1 METVFDI
8 ETDGLLDVLTKIHVM
23 SWSNDMGEVKHT
35 HDYDEM
41 RYVLLNSETLVGHN
55 IIRFDIP
62 AVEKLLGIKVKARL
76 IDTLALSWY
85 INHGRMKHGLEGYGE
100 EYGVPKPVIKDW
112 NTLTP
117 QEYAHRCDEDVK
129 INNRLW
135 RDLDLKLNKLY
146 RDAPEDKNRLIDYLS
161 FKLDCAREQEEL
173 QWKLDVPKA
182 QAAYDEISR
191 LKEEKVEQLADAM
204 PKRVLTKTVKQPKRD
219 RYKKDGN
226 LSSDWENW
234 FGLCKQ
240 YRQPD
245 TTLDFVVEKGR
256 ERGNPNSND
265 QVKDWLYSLGWKP
278 VTYKFTR
285 NKVTGN
291 EKRIEQVRKGSELC
305 QSVRDLSSVDAAVD
319 LLDGLTVLTHRAG
332 ILKGFLEGH
341 TDGYLQA
348 GVAGLTNTFRFKHFK
363 PLVNLPSVDKPY
375 GDVIRG
381 CLIAPEGYM
390 LCGADMTS
398 LEDTTKRHYMKPL
411 DPDYVNEMSREGFD
425 PHLDLAKYYYESV
438 LVSTI
443 EEEERKLKGIL
454 TAGKKSPSLVNILA
468 SLRASLKSYNDGE
481 VDLKKL
487 RKSYKVVNYSATYGV
502 GAAKLARETGMSERD
517 AKSLLKAFWSRN
529 WAIEKVASAAKTREV
544 LEGMWLKNPVSGFWH
559 SLRSE
564 KDRFSTLN
572 QSTGVFCFDTWVALC
587 RENGIKCVGQFHDEV
602 IALVKKGDEGNVES
616 IMHDAA
622 IKLNQKVKL
631 NVPLGTDVQF
641 GNTYA
646 DIH

>member
-1 METVFDI
+1 
-8 ETDGLLDVLTKIHVM
+8 
-23 SWSNDMGEVKHT
+23 MGEVKHT

-41 RYVLLNSETLVGHN
+41 RYVLLNTGTLVGHN

-117 QEYAHRCDEDVK
+117 KEYAHRCDEDVK

-135 RDLDLKLNKLY
+135 RDLSLKLGKLY
-146 RDAPEDKNRLIDYLS
+146 KDTPEDRNRLIDYLS

-173 QWKLDVPKA
+173 RWKLDVPKA
-182 QAAYDEISR
+182 QAAYDEISQ

-204 PKRVLTKTVKQPKRD
+204 PKRILERMATKPKVMH
-219 RYKKDGN
+219 KKDGE
-226 LSSDWENW
+226 LSSHGEKWVA
-234 FGLCKQ
+234 LCKEYKQ
-240 YRQPD
+240 SV
-245 TTLDFVVEKGR
+245 TTIGFKVKTGE

-265 QVKDWLYSLGWKP
+265 QVKDWLRSLGWEP
-278 VTYKFTR
+278 RTFKFVRDKSNGDTR
-285 NKVTGN
+285 Q
-291 EKRIEQVRKGSELC
+291 IEQVRKGSDLC
-305 QSVRDLSSVDAAVD
+305 SSVRELSAVDASVD

-332 ILKGFLEGH
+332 ILKSFLEGH

-381 CLIAPEGYM
+381 CLIAPEGYV

-411 DPDYVNEMSREGFD
+411 DPTYVQEMSHEGFD
-425 PHLDLAKYYYESV
+425 PHLDLALHAGLITQADIDMHNSG
-438 LVSTI
+438 
-443 EEEERKLKGIL
+443 ER
-454 TAGKKSPSLVNILA
+454 
-468 SLRASLKSYNDGE
+468 SLKE
-481 VDLKKL
+481 L
-487 RKSYKVVNYSATYGV
+487 RKNYKVVNYSATYGI
-502 GAAKLARETGMSERD
+502 GAAALARGTGMSKK
-517 AKSLLKAFWSRN
+517 ASQTLLDAFWSRN
-529 WAIEKVASAAKTREV
+529 WAIEKVASGAKTKEV

-559 SLRSE
+559 SLRSD

-587 RENGIKCVGQFHDEV
+587 RKDGIKCVGQFHDEV
-602 IALVKKGDEGNVES
+602 IALVERGKEGHVEE

>member
-1 METVFDI
+1 MTTVFDI
-8 ETDGLLDVLTKIHVM
+8 ETDGLLNEMTKIHVL
-23 SWSNDMGEVKHT
+23 SYSDDGKTIHHT

-41 RYVLLNSETLVGHN
+41 REFFATRKTIAGHN
-55 IIRFDIP
+55 IIRFDAP
-62 AVEKLLGIKVKARL
+62 AVEKILGVKIEARM

-85 INHGRMKHGLEGYGE
+85 INHTRMKHGLEGYGE

-117 QEYAHRCDEDVK
+117 QEYAHRCDEDVR
-129 INNRLW
+129 INVRLL
-135 RDLDLKLNKLY
+135 RDLDLKMNKLY
-146 RDAPEDKNRLIDYLS
+146 KDTPEDKNRLIDYLS

-182 QAAYDEISR
+182 QAAYDEISQ
-191 LKEEKVEQLADAM
+191 LKDEKVEQLADAM
-204 PKRVLTKTVKQPKRD
+204 PKRILARMVNQPKVMH
-219 RYKKDGN
+219 KKDGE
-226 LSSDWENW
+226 LSSHGEKWVA
-234 FGLCKQ
+234 LCKEYKQ
-240 YRQPD
+240 SV
-245 TTLDFVVEKGR
+245 TTIGFKVKTGE

-265 QVKDWLYSLGWKP
+265 QVKDWLRSLGWEP
-278 VTYKFTR
+278 RTFKFVRDKSNGDTR
-285 NKVTGN
+285 Q
-291 EKRIEQVRKGSELC
+291 IEQVRKGSDLC
-305 QSVRDLSSVDAAVD
+305 SSVSKLSSVDPAVD

-332 ILKGFLEGH
+332 ILKSFLEGH

-381 CLIAPEGYM
+381 CLIAPEGYV

-411 DPDYVNEMSREGFD
+411 DPMYVREMNREGFD
-425 PHLDLAKYYYESV
+425 PHLDLALHAGLIRQSDIDMHN
-438 LVSTI
+438 SG
-443 EEEERKLKGIL
+443 ER
-454 TAGKKSPSLVNILA
+454 
-468 SLRASLKSYNDGE
+468 SLKE
-481 VDLKKL
+481 L
-487 RKSYKVVNYSATYGV
+487 RKNYKVVNYSATYGI
-502 GAAKLARETGMSERD
+502 GAAALARGTGMTKKASQT
-517 AKSLLKAFWSRN
+517 LLDAFWSRN
-529 WAIEKVASAAKTREV
+529 WAIEKVASGAKTKEV

-559 SLRSE
+559 SLRSD

-572 QSTGVFCFDTWVALC
+572 QSTGVFCFDTWVELC

-602 IALVKKGDEGNVES
+602 IALVKKGDEGTVEKV
-616 IMHDAA
+616 MHEAA

>member
-1 METVFDI
+1 MTTVFDI

-62 AVEKLLGIKVKARL
+62 AVEKLLDIKVTARL
-76 IDTLALSWY
+76 VDTLALSWY

-117 QEYAHRCDEDVK
+117 QEYAHRCNEDVK

-146 RDAPEDKNRLIDYLS
+146 KDTPEDKDRLIDYLS
-161 FKLDCAREQEEL
+161 FKLECAQEQEEL

-204 PKRVLTKTVKQPKRD
+204 PKRILERMAAKPKVMH
-219 RYKKDGN
+219 KKDGE
-226 LSSDWENW
+226 LSSHGEKWVA
-234 FGLCKQ
+234 LCKEYKQ
-240 YRQPD
+240 SV
-245 TTLDFVVEKGR
+245 TTVGFKVKTGE

-265 QVKDWLYSLGWKP
+265 QVKDWLYSLGWEP
-278 VTYKFTR
+278 RTFKFVRDKKSGDTR
-285 NKVTGN
+285 Q
-291 EKRIEQVRKGSELC
+291 IEQVRKGSELC
-305 QSVRDLSSVDAAVD
+305 SSVRTLSSNDAAVD

-332 ILKGFLEGH
+332 ILKSFLEGH

-348 GVAGLTNTFRFKHFK
+348 SVAGLTNTFRFKHFK

-381 CLIAPEGYM
+381 CLTAPEGYV

-398 LEDTTKRHYMKPL
+398 LEDTTKRHYMKPY
-411 DPDYVNEMSREGFD
+411 DPEYVEAMSTEGFD
-425 PHLDLAKYYYESV
+425 PHLDLALHAGLIRQSDIDMHN
-438 LVSTI
+438 SG
-443 EEEERKLKGIL
+443 ER
-454 TAGKKSPSLVNILA
+454 
-468 SLRASLKSYNDGE
+468 SLKE
-481 VDLKKL
+481 L
-487 RKSYKVVNYSATYGV
+487 RKNYKVVNYSATYGI
-502 GAAKLARETGMSERD
+502 GAAALARGTGMSKK
-517 AKSLLKAFWSRN
+517 ASQTLLDAFWSRN
-529 WAIEKVASAAKTREV
+529 WAIEKVASGAKTKEV

-587 RENGIKCVGQFHDEV
+587 RKNGIKCIGQFHDEV
-602 IALVKKGDEGNVES
+602 IALVKKGDEDAVEKV
-616 IMHDAA
+616 MHDAA
-622 IKLNQKVKL
+622 IKLNEKVKL

>member
-1 METVFDI
+1 MTTVFDI
-8 ETDGLLDVLTKIHVM
+8 ETDGLLNEMTKIHVL
-23 SWSNDMGEVKHT
+23 SYSDDGKTIHHT

-41 RYVLLNSETLVGHN
+41 REFFATRKTLGGHN
-55 IIRFDIP
+55 IIRFDAP
-62 AVEKLLGIKVKARL
+62 AVEKILGIKIEARM

-85 INHGRMKHGLEGYGE
+85 INHTRMKHGLEGYGE

-117 QEYAHRCDEDVK
+117 QEYAHRCDEDVR
-129 INNRLW
+129 INVRLL

-146 RDAPEDKNRLIDYLS
+146 KDTPEDKDRLIDYLS

-173 QWKLDVPKA
+173 RWKLDVPKA
-182 QAAYDEISR
+182 QAAYDEISQ
-191 LKEEKVEQLADAM
+191 LKEEKVEQLADSM
-204 PKRVLTKTVKQPKRD
+204 PKRILERMATKPKVMH
-219 RYKKDGN
+219 KKDGE
-226 LSSDWENW
+226 LSSHGEKWVA
-234 FGLCKQ
+234 LCKEYKQ
-240 YRQPD
+240 SV
-245 TTLDFVVEKGR
+245 TTIGFKVKTGE

-265 QVKDWLYSLGWKP
+265 QVKDWLRSLGWEP
-278 VTYKFTR
+278 RTFKFVRDKSNGDTR
-285 NKVTGN
+285 Q
-291 EKRIEQVRKGSELC
+291 IEQVRKGSDLC
-305 QSVRDLSSVDAAVD
+305 SSVRELASVDASVD

-332 ILKGFLEGH
+332 ILKSFLEGH

-381 CLIAPEGYM
+381 CLIAPEGYV

-411 DPDYVNEMSREGFD
+411 DPTYVQEMSHEGFD
-425 PHLDLAKYYYESV
+425 PHLDLALHAGLITQVDIDMHNSG
-438 LVSTI
+438 
-443 EEEERKLKGIL
+443 ER
-454 TAGKKSPSLVNILA
+454 
-468 SLRASLKSYNDGE
+468 SLKE
-481 VDLKKL
+481 L
-487 RKSYKVVNYSATYGV
+487 RKNYKVVNYSATYGI
-502 GAAKLARETGMSERD
+502 GAAALARGTGMSKK
-517 AKSLLKAFWSRN
+517 ASQTLLDAFWSRN
-529 WAIEKVASAAKTREV
+529 WAIEKVASGAKTKEV

-559 SLRSE
+559 SLRSD

-587 RENGIKCVGQFHDEV
+587 RKDGIKCVGQFHDEV
-602 IALVKKGDEGNVES
+602 IALVERGKEGHVEK

>member
-1 METVFDI
+1 MTTVFDI
-8 ETDGLLDVLTKIHVM
+8 ETDGLLNEMTKIHVL
-23 SWSNDMGEVKHT
+23 SYSDDGKTIHHT

-41 RYVLLNSETLVGHN
+41 REFFATRKTIAGHN
-55 IIRFDIP
+55 IVRFDAP
-62 AVEKLLGIKVKARL
+62 AVEKILGIKIEARM

-85 INHGRMKHGLEGYGE
+85 INHTRMKHGLEGYGE

-117 QEYAHRCDEDVK
+117 QEYAHRCDEDVR
-129 INNRLW
+129 INVRLL
-135 RDLDLKLNKLY
+135 RDLDIKLNKLY
-146 RDAPEDKNRLIDYLS
+146 RDTPEDKDRLIDYLS

-173 QWKLDVPKA
+173 RWKLDVPKA

-204 PKRVLTKTVKQPKRD
+204 PKRILERMATQPKVMH
-219 RYKKDGN
+219 KKDGE
-226 LSSDWENW
+226 LSSHGEKWVA
-234 FGLCKQ
+234 LCKEYKQ
-240 YRQPD
+240 SV
-245 TTLDFVVEKGR
+245 TTIGFKVKTGE

-265 QVKDWLYSLGWKP
+265 QVKDWLRSLGWEP
-278 VTYKFTR
+278 RTYKFVRDKKSGDTR
-285 NKVTGN
+285 Q
-291 EKRIEQVRKGSELC
+291 IEQVRKGSDLC
-305 QSVRDLSSVDAAVD
+305 SSVRKLSAVDPAVD

-332 ILKGFLEGH
+332 ILKSFLEGH

-348 GVAGLTNTFRFKHFK
+348 GVSGLTNTFRFKHFK

-381 CLIAPEGYM
+381 CLIAPEGYV

-411 DPDYVNEMSREGFD
+411 DPDYVQEMSREGFD
-425 PHLDLAKYYYESV
+425 PHLDLALHAGVIKQGDIDMHNSG
-438 LVSTI
+438 
-443 EEEERKLKGIL
+443 ER
-454 TAGKKSPSLVNILA
+454 
-468 SLRASLKSYNDGE
+468 SLKE
-481 VDLKKL
+481 L
-487 RKSYKVVNYSATYGV
+487 RKNYKVVNYSATYGI
-502 GAAKLARETGMSERD
+502 GAAALARGTGMSKK
-517 AKSLLKAFWSRN
+517 ASQTLLDAFWSRN
-529 WAIEKVASAAKTREV
+529 WAIEKVASGAKTKEV

-559 SLRSE
+559 SLRSD

-572 QSTGVFCFDTWVALC
+572 QSTGVFCFDTWVSLC
-587 RENGIKCVGQFHDEV
+587 RNEGVKCVGQFHDEV
-602 IALVKKGDEGNVES
+602 IALVKKGDEATVEK

-646 DIH
+646 EIH

>member
-1 METVFDI
+1 MTTVFDI
-8 ETDGLLDVLTKIHVM
+8 ETDGLLNEMTKIHVL
-23 SWSNDMGEVKHT
+23 SYSDDGKTIHHT

-41 RYVLLNSETLVGHN
+41 REFFATRKTLGGHN
-55 IIRFDIP
+55 IIRFDAP
-62 AVEKLLGIKVKARL
+62 AVEKILGIKIEARM

-85 INHGRMKHGLEGYGE
+85 INHTRMKHGLEGYGE

-117 QEYAHRCDEDVK
+117 QEYAHRCDEDVR
-129 INNRLW
+129 INVRLL

-146 RDAPEDKNRLIDYLS
+146 KDTPEDKDRLIDYLS

-173 QWKLDVPKA
+173 RWKLDVPKA
-182 QAAYDEISR
+182 QAAYDEISQ

-204 PKRVLTKTVKQPKRD
+204 PKRILERMATKPKVMH
-219 RYKKDGN
+219 KKDGE
-226 LSSDWENW
+226 LSSHGEKWVA
-234 FGLCKQ
+234 LCKEYKQ
-240 YRQPD
+240 SV
-245 TTLDFVVEKGR
+245 TTIGFKVKTGE

-265 QVKDWLYSLGWKP
+265 QVKDWLRSLGWEP
-278 VTYKFTR
+278 RTFKFVRDKSNGETR
-285 NKVTGN
+285 Q
-291 EKRIEQVRKGSELC
+291 IEQVRKGSDLC
-305 QSVRDLSSVDAAVD
+305 SSVRELSAVDASVD

-332 ILKGFLEGH
+332 ILKSFLEGH

-381 CLIAPEGYM
+381 CLIAPEGYV

-411 DPDYVNEMSREGFD
+411 DPTYVQEMSHEGFD
-425 PHLDLAKYYYESV
+425 PHLDLALHAGLITQADIDMHNSG
-438 LVSTI
+438 
-443 EEEERKLKGIL
+443 ER
-454 TAGKKSPSLVNILA
+454 
-468 SLRASLKSYNDGE
+468 SLKE
-481 VDLKKL
+481 L
-487 RKSYKVVNYSATYGV
+487 RKNYKVVNYSATYGI
-502 GAAKLARETGMSERD
+502 GAAALARGTGMSKK
-517 AKSLLKAFWSRN
+517 ASQTLLDAFWSRN
-529 WAIEKVASAAKTREV
+529 WAIEKVASGAKTKEV

-559 SLRSE
+559 SLRSD

-587 RENGIKCVGQFHDEV
+587 RKDGIKCVGQFHDEV
-602 IALVKKGDEGNVES
+602 IALVKKGEEDAVEK